1 MQNNAEICFEQN
13 EGFTPG
19 AGGHGYE
26 RVGFKVGNRCV
37 FVGIN
42 YFPDGGSDPTPR
54 YEEAR
59 ALSEEVVKRWN
70 SFEEY
75 ASKIAALNLVIEEL
89 KTKMTKKLDK
99 ISRRKKPCRRR

>member
-1 MQNNAEICFEQN
+1 MNKAEICFEQQ

-19 AGGHGYE
+19 VGGHGSE

-42 YFPDGGSDPTPR
+42 YFPDNGSDPTPR
-54 YEEAR
+54 YNEAR

-70 SFEEY
+70 YFEEF
-75 ASKIAALNLVIEEL
+75 SSRITALNLVIEEL
-89 KTKMTKKLDK
+89 RKKLVEK
-99 ISRRKKPCRRR
+99 KTRRKK